1 MSTQTVIPIMGYVA
15 PRILIELAA
24 RELSAANVA
33 QWQEEAEHRRTVAAR
48 YYHEAAQQFWAM
60 RGRS

>member
-15 PRILIELAA
+15 PRVQIELAA
-24 RELSAANVA
+24 REFSQANVA
-33 QWQEEAEHRRTVAAR
+33 QFQDEADHLRTVAAR
-48 YYHEAAQQFWAM
+48 YYNEAASQFWAM